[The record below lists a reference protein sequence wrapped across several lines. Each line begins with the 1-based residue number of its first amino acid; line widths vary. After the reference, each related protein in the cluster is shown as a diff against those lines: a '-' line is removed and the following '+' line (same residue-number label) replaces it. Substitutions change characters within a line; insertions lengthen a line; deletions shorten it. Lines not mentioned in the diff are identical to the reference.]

1 MYAVV
6 ITDEGGVR
14 RTLDFSKPELTVG
27 RVHGNDIVLSKRNV
41 SKQHARLTLKGEQAV
56 VVDLNSTNGT
66 WVNGRKITSPQSL
79 KRGDKIY
86 IADFIITLEPP
97 KEDSKRVSSTPGVSE
112 PPPPLPAKQPSP
124 NQSTMPPQSSTP
136 VKSSMPAQSSMPA
149 RRSIGTR
156 RPVTSDSRTPGAR
169 DVRGTSLPPRI
180 ERRETGEAHL
190 PVKTETAIPMADP
203 LSALLS
209 RLAARID
216 IENVDPSAMKN
227 QERWSA
233 ARAAIAETFLSM
245 QTDGSVNADVDMR
258 QVAHIALHEAV
269 GLGALDDV
277 LSDESVRTVVVNGPS
292 HVFVDRGE
300 GLEATSLKFS
310 SEGALQRIARRLAA
324 GSGQALQTQPVLHG
338 RLSFGPRLTI
348 LQSPLVAKGPV
359 IELRIRSAKSLDQL
373 AEAGWM
379 SSDAATYLGKAVAE
393 CRNIVV
399 AGPRGSGVSE
409 VMSALANELPE
420 SENVVAI
427 EAVPDL
433 EIDRDRIVSLTAADS
448 GISLGEA
455 IEHGTR
461 LQAEHLVINDLA
473 GADTMAALTAVLG
486 GEPGHLLGVHC
497 WSTKDAIE
505 GLMLAAGCGGADR
518 SCVAQLVG
526 GAVDLVVAMQRGPQG
541 QRVGGI
547 LEVQGHEAGDVS
559 YQAVPF

>member
-1 MYAVV
+1 MNGDMYAVV

-27 RVHGNDIVLSKRNV
+27 RVQGNDIVLSKRNV

-66 WVNGRKITSPQSL
+66 WVNGRKITTPQSL
-79 KRGDKIY
+79 KHGDKIY
-86 IADFIITLEPP
+86 IADFIITVEPSNGGS
-97 KEDSKRVSSTPGVSE
+97 ERASSAPRVSE
-112 PPPPLPAKQPSP
+112 PPPLPTKQP
-124 NQSTMPPQSSTP
+124 MPPQSSMP
-136 VKSSMPAQSSMPA
+136 VRRSMGA
-149 RRSIGTR
+149 RRSM
-156 RPVTSDSRTPGAR
+156 PSDSRTPGPADAR
-169 DVRGTSLPPRI
+169 ATSLPPRI

-190 PVKTETAIPMADP
+190 PAKTETGFPVADP
-203 LSALLS
+203 LGALLS
-209 RLAARID
+209 RLAERMD
-216 IENVDPSAMKN
+216 IENVDPAAMKN

-245 QTDGSVNADVDMR
+245 QTDGSVNADIDMR

-277 LSDESVRTVVVNGPS
+277 LSDESVRTVVVNGPA
-292 HVFVDRGE
+292 HVFVDKGE
-300 GLEATSLKFS
+300 GLEAASLKFS
-310 SEGALQRIARRLAA
+310 SEAALRRVARRLAA
-324 GSGQALQTQPVLHG
+324 GSGQTLEAQPVLHG

-348 LQSPLVAKGPV
+348 MQPPLVMRGPV
-359 IELRIRSAKSLDQL
+359 IELRIRSTKSLEQL

-379 SSDAATYLGKAVAE
+379 SADAATYLAKAVAE

-399 AGPRGSGVSE
+399 AGPRGSGVTE
-409 VMSALANELPE
+409 VMSALARELPE
-420 SENVVAI
+420 TANAVAV

-433 EIDRDRIVSLTAADS
+433 DIDRDRMISLTAADS
-448 GISLGEA
+448 GISLREA

-473 GADTMAALTAVLG
+473 GADTMTALAAVLG
-486 GEPGHLLGVHC
+486 CEPGHLLGVHC

-505 GLMLAAGCGGADR
+505 GLMLAAGCGGAER
-518 SCVAQLVG
+518 ACVAQLVG
-526 GAVDLVVAMQRGPQG
+526 SAIDLVVAMQRGPEG
-541 QRVGGI
+541 QRVSAI

-559 YQAVPF
+559 YQSVPF

>member
-6 ITDEGGVR
+6 ITDEGGGQ

-27 RVHGNDIVLSKRNV
+27 RVQGNDIVLSKRNV

-86 IADFIITLEPP
+86 IADFIITLEPSN
-97 KEDSKRVSSTPGVSE
+97 EDSERASSAPRVSE
-112 PPPPLPAKQPSP
+112 PPPLPVKPPMP
-124 NQSTMPPQSSTP
+124 NQSTLPPR
-136 VKSSMPAQSSMPA
+136 SSMPV
-149 RRSIGTR
+149 RRSINQGR
-156 RPVTSDSRTPGAR
+156 SIASDSRTPGPR

-180 ERRETGEAHL
+180 ERRETGEAQL
-190 PVKTETAIPMADP
+190 PARTETGIPAADP

-209 RLAARID
+209 RLAERMD
-216 IENVDPSAMKN
+216 IENVDPAAMKN

-258 QVAHIALHEAV
+258 QVAHTALHEAV

-300 GLEATSLKFS
+300 GLEAASLKFS
-310 SEGALQRIARRLAA
+310 SEGALHRVARRLAA
-324 GSGQALQTQPVLHG
+324 GSGQTLAAQPVLHG

-348 LQSPLVAKGPV
+348 MQSPLVVKGPV
-359 IELRIRSAKSLDQL
+359 IEVRIRTTKSLEQL

-379 SSDAATYLGKAVAE
+379 SGDAATYLAKAVAE

-399 AGPRGSGVSE
+399 AGPRGSGVTE
-409 VMSALANELPE
+409 VVSALVRELPE
-420 SENVVAI
+420 TENAVAI

-433 EIDRDRIVSLTAADS
+433 DIDRNRIISLTAADS

-455 IEHGTR
+455 IQHGTR
-461 LQAEHLVINDLA
+461 LRAEHLVINDLA
-473 GADTMAALTAVLG
+473 GADTMTALTAILG
-486 GEPGHLLGVHC
+486 CEPGHLLGVHC

-505 GLMLAAGCGGADR
+505 GLMLAVGCGGVDR
-518 SCVAQLVG
+518 ACVAQLVG
-526 GAVDLVVAMQRGPQG
+526 GAVDVVIAMQRGPEG
-541 QRVGGI
+541 QRVGAI